1 MVKQVLKLHKFTQES
16 PTSLFSKVI
25 ESHSPAQQILCYYNS
40 SSKLC
45 LSSGYQFRIC
55 CIQVIE
61 SHFSAQQILW
71 YYNSSSKLCLSSG
84 DQIRIYLYSRVIV
97 EYHSLTKYV

>member
-16 PTSLFSKVI
+16 PTSLFPKVI
-25 ESHSPAQQILCYYNS
+25 ESHSSAQQSLCYYNS

-45 LSSGYQFRIC
+45 LSNNYQSRIY

-61 SHFSAQQILW
+61 SHSPAQQSYAITIHLV
-71 YYNSSSKLCLSSG
+71 NCVC
-84 DQIRIYLYSRVIV
+84 QIIINLEFIV
-97 EYHSLTKYV
+97 FR